1 MNIKTLL
8 GTGSIAVI
16 LLTTVA
22 VSCAQPDATT
32 STGAPPTPPDFVVS
46 EPAVNS
52 GRLDS
57 YMAVAPA
64 VLRSGATE
72 SISVS
77 LFAGLEPAPGTVRL
91 ELIRNGEP
99 LAEATEFVRGV
110 SSIGLPVP
118 ELPPG
123 VYRLAIEGEG
133 AGGGEIRGQAPVL
146 LENAVNAPSVL
157 ALETDKPIYKPG
169 QQIHIRTLRLDSELK
184 PAPGQVTIE
193 ILDAK
198 GIKVFRQTVDI
209 DDFGMASLELPL
221 STEPNLGVWKITAD
235 SGADTT
241 QLDVRVEEYVLPKYE
256 VTVDLPNQWVLADE
270 SVVGTVFAEYSFGKP
285 VRGEVEVVASRYVGE
300 WEEFAT
306 FTDQINGSASFELPA
321 VGYVAGVPESG
332 GQGNLRLDVIVR
344 EPATG
349 YEEHTTRLLTVATAP
364 INLQLI
370 PESRA
375 FKPGLPFTLLVVT
388 ETPDNRPVDADVNVY
403 VSYFDQDRELITEHT
418 VNRTTYQGN
427 TLIRTPAPENAVAL
441 SVAAFTGGVDTSLAV
456 TASYSPSGNFIHVE
470 QIGDPF
476 LEVGG
481 QARFHVHST
490 TETRIFY
497 YEVIARGRIV
507 FTDVSPSPDI
517 TLDVTPAMTPTSRL
531 IVYQILPNNEVAADY
546 IPFTVSASYPME
558 LDVEFSSDEV
568 LPGDALNIRV
578 NTSAPAK
585 VGLVAVD
592 RAVFI
597 LAENRLNLQQVFA
610 ELERLYAEPQA
621 EFHLESLPPIITMR
635 GANDT
640 FRDAGLV
647 VMTNKSLPAGVESDG
662 SASEGRRGLLNWLG
676 FSLLL
681 GGVGAGI
688 TGTLVRTKQRRFLV
702 VAGLAGLALAGT
714 LVGCGGLA
722 PEGDR
727 TAHMAGA
734 AAPGFASQAAPGAA
748 SGLAEVQRVRQFF
761 PETWLWTDVM
771 TDGQGDVT
779 LPVEAPDSITTWKL
793 RAVGISPEH
802 GLGVGEADLRVFQ
815 PFFLQIDLPYSAIRG
830 EEFPVKVALYNYL
843 DTPQEFLV
851 ELDES
856 PDFQLLDESAKTV
869 AVAPNAVTGVEFDIR
884 LTQLGSL
891 PIKITARS
899 QESADAV
906 IENLLVE
913 PEGVAR
919 EFVDNAIL
927 ADGNELEFDTAA
939 PAGAIPG
946 SDRTYVALTGSY
958 LSQTIDGLENLL
970 QMPFGCGE
978 QNMVLFAPNVF
989 VARYLQET
997 DQLKPEV
1004 MAKAEHLMT
1013 TGYQRELT
1021 YRRHDGSF
1029 SAFGDSDDDGSLWL
1043 TAFVLKSFA
1052 QANGLVYVDEVV
1064 LDDAISW
1071 ILSHQRGNG
1080 SFEPVGFLH
1089 HQELLGGLQG
1099 NTALTAYVAIA
1110 LMEAG
1115 VRGQANAAISHLERQ
1130 LSDISDTYTLAI
1142 GSYALELAGSPHA
1155 DVAHEQLM
1163 SKATTDEEGLHW
1175 GPSNAVET
1183 TGYATLALLQRG
1195 DYANASRAARWLV
1208 TQRNAFGGYGST
1220 QDTVVGLQALIEFA
1234 AIASFDTDLV
1244 VELSAGSWAHH
1255 VTINSSNAEVVQIV
1269 DVPCCGNLH
1278 VAASGTGQVVAQV
1291 VHRFNLPE
1299 VERAGIEM
1307 FQIDVDYSTEHVE
1320 VDDTIEVT
1328 ANLMFTP
1335 PGPGDA
1341 GMIVLDVAVPT
1352 GFAPAAETVQA
1363 LVIDRPQIKRYEI
1376 AGRKVILYIEDLQP
1390 GEPMQVRFDAR
1401 ALYPVRAQPV
1411 TSEVYSYYNPH
1422 WRGETLGSSVVVTG
1436 K

>member
-8 GTGSIAVI
+8 CMGSIAVI

-32 STGAPPTPPDFVVS
+32 STNAPPIRPDS
-46 EPAVNS
+46 DAPEPGVNS
-52 GRLDS
+52 EQLDS

-64 VLRSGATE
+64 VLRSGETE

-77 LFAGLEPAPGTVRL
+77 LFAGLEPAQGTVRL
-91 ELIRNGEP
+91 QLTQNGRP
-99 LAEATEFVRGV
+99 VAEATEFVRGV

-123 VYRLAIEGEG
+123 VYMLGIEGEG
-133 AGGGEIRGQAPVL
+133 ASGGEIRDQIEVR
-146 LENAVNAPSVL
+146 LEDAVDAPSVL

-169 QQIHIRTLRLDSELK
+169 QQIHVRTLRLDSELK
-184 PAPGQVTIE
+184 PAPGQVTVE

-198 GIKVFRQTVDI
+198 GIKVFRQTVEI

-235 SGADTT
+235 SGEDNT
-241 QLDVRVEEYVLPKYE
+241 QLDVRIEEYALPKYE
-256 VTVDLPNQWVLADE
+256 VTVDVPNQWVLADE
-270 SVVGTVFAEYSFGKP
+270 PVVGTVSAEYSFGKP
-285 VRGEVEVVASRYVGE
+285 VLGEVEVVASRYVGD

-306 FTDQINGSASFELPA
+306 FTDQINGSISFELPA
-321 VGYVAGVPESG
+321 VGYVAGVPASG
-332 GQGNLRLDVIVR
+332 GQGNLRLDVTVR
-344 EPATG
+344 EQATG

-388 ETPDNRPVDADVNVY
+388 ETPDNRPVDADVNVN
-403 VSYFDQDRELITEHT
+403 VRYFDQNMELITEHT

-441 SVAAFTGGVDTSLAV
+441 SVAASTSGVDASLAV

-476 LEVGG
+476 LDVGG

-490 TETRIFY
+490 TEARNFY
-497 YEVIARGRIV
+497 YEVISRGRVV

-517 TLDVTPAMTPTSRL
+517 TLDVTPVMTPASRL
-531 IVYQILPNNEVAADY
+531 VVYQILPNNEVAADY
-546 IPFTVSASYPME
+546 LPFTVSASYPME
-558 LDVEFSSDEV
+558 LNVEFSSDEV

-597 LAENRLNLQQVFA
+597 LAENRLNLRQVFA

-621 EFHLESLPPIITMR
+621 EFHLESLPPTITTR
-635 GANDT
+635 GAAET

-647 VMTNKSLPAGVESDG
+647 VMTDKSLPAGVESNG
-662 SASEGRRGLLNWLG
+662 SGSEGRRGLLNWLG
-676 FSLLL
+676 FGLLL

-688 TGTLVRTKQRRFLV
+688 TGTLVRTKRRRFLV

-714 LVGCGGLA
+714 LVGCGGVA
-722 PEGDR
+722 PEVGR
-727 TAHMAGA
+727 AVEVAATAPPLA
-734 AAPGFASQAAPGAA
+734 ASEAA

-771 TDGQGDVT
+771 TDGQGDAT
-779 LPVEAPDSITTWKL
+779 LSVEAPDSITTWKL

-815 PFFLQIDLPYSAIRG
+815 PFFLQMDLPYSAIRG

-843 DTPQEFLV
+843 DTAQEFLV

-869 AVAPNAVTGVEFDIR
+869 SVAANAVSGVEFDIR
-884 LTQLGSL
+884 LTQLGNL

-906 IENLLVE
+906 IKNLLVE

-919 EFVDNAIL
+919 ESVDNVIL
-927 ADGNELEFDTAA
+927 ADGNRQEFDTTA
-939 PAGAIPG
+939 PPGAIPG

-970 QMPFGCGE
+970 QMPYGCGE

-1052 QANGLVYVDEVV
+1052 QANGLIYVDEIV

-1130 LSDISDTYTLAI
+1130 LSDISDAYTLAI
-1142 GSYALELAGSPHA
+1142 VSYALELAGSPHA
-1155 DVAHEQLM
+1155 DVAYEQLM

-1183 TGYATLALLQRG
+1183 TGYATLALLERG
-1195 DYANASRAARWLV
+1195 DSTNAPSAARWLV

-1234 AIASFDTDLV
+1234 ATASFEMDLA
-1244 VELSAGSWAHH
+1244 VELSAGSWVHQ
-1255 VTINSSNAEVVQIV
+1255 VTINSSNADVVQIV
-1269 DVPCCGNLH
+1269 DVPCCGNLQ
-1278 VAASGTGQVVAQV
+1278 VAATGTGRAVTQV

-1299 VERAGIEM
+1299 VERADIEM
-1307 FQIDVDYSTEHVE
+1307 FQIDVDYGTEHVE

-1335 PGPGDA
+1335 PGSGDA

-1352 GFAPAAETVQA
+1352 GFAPAVETVQA
-1363 LVIDRPQIKRYEI
+1363 LVIERRQIKRYEI
-1376 AGRKVILYIEDLQP
+1376 AGRKVILYIEDLKP

-1422 WRGETLGSSVVVTG
+1422 WRGETLGSSVIVTG
-1436 K
+1436 E